1 MQSQTLDFGPQ
12 CSLLKKNNRGLLLDP
27 AGHHQPVKT
36 LAPRR
41 RPPLLVGK
49 PWLAS
54 RPALILGTEAGVFVL
69 KLQVT
74 VCQWLRA
81 ERRGKTV
88 WNFLACKQHL
98 RSGWTSHHTGVF
110 HKPPPPPPSTTFLKW
125 HRACAWR
132 RRRRR
137 RWWWVK
143 NKSAQAGQ
151 TFWNSVSISVW

>member
-1 MQSQTLDFGPQ
+1 MQSQTLDFGPR
-12 CSLLKKNNRGLLLDP
+12 CSLLEKQRSSFGPSRSSSTCQNTGSK
-27 AGHHQPVKT
+27 
-36 LAPRR
+36 AP
-41 RPPLLVGK
+41 PPLLVGK

-54 RPALILGTEAGVFVL
+54 RPMLILGTEAGVFVL

-81 ERRGKTV
+81 ERWGKTV
-88 WNFLACKQHL
+88 WNFLVCKQHL

-110 HKPPPPPPSTTFLKW
+110 HKPPLTTTFLKW

-137 RWWWVK
+137 WWRVK